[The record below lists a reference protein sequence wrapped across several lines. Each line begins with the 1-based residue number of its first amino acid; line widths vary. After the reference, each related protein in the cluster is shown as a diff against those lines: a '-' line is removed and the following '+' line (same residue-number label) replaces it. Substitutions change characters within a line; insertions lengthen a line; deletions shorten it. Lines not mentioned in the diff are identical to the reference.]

1 MALSPTLVDRE
12 QAKFR
17 DAGNQTVS
25 KVAVTIEGA
34 LAAPDGTDSIVAS
47 YPSSTVEVYAFKTG
61 GVSGTTLMT
70 LTVTYTNS
78 TKELISTVV
87 KT

>member
-12 QAKFR
+12 QGKFR
-17 DAGNQTVS
+17 DAGSPDVS

-34 LAAPDGTDSIVAS
+34 LAAPDDTDAIVVG
-47 YPSSTVEVYAFKTG
+47 YPSATVETYDFKSGGTG
-61 GVSGTTLMT
+61 GTTLMT
-70 LTVTYTNS
+70 LTVTYTTAS
-78 TKELISTVV
+78 KEFISTVV